1 MIEGAQASQS
11 AGRANP
17 IFLEGKLLP
26 LDAAI
31 ARALGLK
38 EAEVVQANVQAGT
51 GGNLAL
57 LLRGRLIALP
67 QPSPWLAGQALSFK
81 ALSVPGGGWNLQLM
95 PGTAGAPGA
104 SAAAPGSPVAAASG
118 LGLAGLAMPSL
129 PMALNDA
136 GALVSRVANLLF
148 KPAGLPELTQLLK
161 PGGLD
166 GLLQN
171 LQRPDLQTQW
181 RSLQLSMAQLTPQ
194 ALQRAVAAGMGAEV
208 WLARGLPPPADDP
221 KQVLRRLLAALTA
234 GGDDEEDEA
243 RINPLKRAV
252 DEIDASRVQAVQAH
266 AQQEVLLR
274 MLLPFHDAD
283 PVELVFRRAPR
294 QGGEAPPFTV
304 NVHSRSQLL
313 GELWLRTQL
322 QGERVELTMWALNAD
337 VVQQARARSPEL
349 AAQLV
354 EAGLAMQ
361 GFQIHHGAR
370 PAEPTDFRPSG
381 RGMVVDVSA

>member
-26 LDAAI
+26 LDAAV

-38 EAEVVQANVQAGT
+38 EAEVVQGTVQSGP

-57 LLRGRLIALP
+57 LLRGRLIDLP

-81 ALSVPGGGWNLQLM
+81 AMSVPGGGWNLQAL
-95 PGTAGAPGA
+95 PASNAGAPLAA
-104 SAAAPGSPVAAASG
+104 SPLPAAAAG
-118 LGLAGLAMPSL
+118 LGLAGLAAPPL
-129 PMALNDA
+129 PLALNDV

-148 KPAGLPELTQLLK
+148 RPAGLPELAQLFK
-161 PGGLD
+161 PGVLD
-166 GLLQN
+166 DLLQK
-171 LQRPDLQTQW
+171 LPRPDLQAQW
-181 RSLQLSMAQLTPQ
+181 RNLQLSMAQLTPQ

-208 WLARGLPPPADDP
+208 WLARGLSPPADDP
-221 KQVLRRLLAALTA
+221 KQLLRRLLAALA
-234 GGDDEEDEA
+234 KPDSEDEDA
-243 RINPLKRAV
+243 SISPLKKAV
-252 DEIDASRVQAVQAH
+252 DDIDASRVQAVQAH

-274 MLLPFHDAD
+274 MLLPFHDAE

-294 QGGEAPPFTV
+294 HGGETPPFTV
-304 NVHSRSQLL
+304 NVHSRSQSL
-313 GELWLRTQL
+313 GELWLKTQL
-322 QGERVELTMWALNAD
+322 QGEKVELTMWALQAD
-337 VVQQARARSPEL
+337 VVRQARARAPEL
-349 AAQLV
+349 AEQLV
-354 EAGLAMQ
+354 DAGLAMQ

-370 PAEPTDFRPSG
+370 PAEPADFRPSG

>member
-1 MIEGAQASQS
+1 MIEGAQASQA

-38 EAEVVQANVQAGT
+38 EAEVVQGTVQSGP

-57 LLRGRLIALP
+57 LLRGRLIDLP

-81 ALSVPGGGWNLQLM
+81 AFSTPGGGWNLQTL
-95 PGTAGAPGA
+95 PQPT
-104 SAAAPGSPVAAASG
+104 AAAPLAGSPVPAAAAG
-118 LGLAGLAMPSL
+118 LGLAGLALPSL
-129 PMALNDA
+129 PMAVNDA
-136 GALVSRVANLLF
+136 GVFISRVANLLF
-148 KPAGLPELTQLLK
+148 RPAGLPELAQLFK
-161 PGGLD
+161 PGVLD
-166 GLLQN
+166 DLLQK
-171 LQRPDLQTQW
+171 LPRPDLQTQW

-208 WLARGLPPPADDP
+208 WLARGIPPPTDDP

-234 GGDDEEDEA
+234 SADDEEDA
-243 RINPLKRAV
+243 RISPIKRAV
-252 DEIDASRVQAVQAH
+252 EEIDASRVQAVQAH

-274 MLLPFHDAD
+274 MMLPFHDAE

-294 QGGEAPPFTV
+294 HGGEPPPFTV
-304 NVHSRSQLL
+304 NVHSRSQTL
-313 GELWLRTQL
+313 GELWLKTQL
-322 QGERVELTMWALNAD
+322 QGEKVELTMWALQAD
-337 VVQQARARSPEL
+337 VVRQARARAPEL
-349 AAQLV
+349 AEQLV
-354 EAGLAMQ
+354 DAGLAMQ

>member
-38 EAEVVQANVQAGT
+38 EGEIVQGTVQAGP

-57 LLRGRLIALP
+57 LLRGRLLTLP

-81 ALSVPGGGWNLQLM
+81 ALSEPDGGWKLQLL
-95 PGTAGAPGA
+95 PTPGAP
-104 SAAAPGSPVAAASG
+104 AAASASPAGVASASLG
-118 LGLAGLAMPSL
+118 LGLAGLSAAPL
-129 PMALNDA
+129 ALNDA
-136 GALVSRVANLLF
+136 GVLVSRVANLLF
-148 KPAGLPELTQLLK
+148 RPAGLPELGQLFK
-161 PGGLD
+161 PGVLEN
-166 GLLQN
+166 LLQSVP
-171 LQRPDLQTQW
+171 RPDLQAQW

-194 ALQRAVAAGMGAEV
+194 ALQRAIAAGMGAEV
-208 WLARGLPPPADDP
+208 WLARGLTPPADDP
-221 KQVLRRLLAALTA
+221 KQLLRRLLAALA
-234 GGDDEEDEA
+234 KPDGEDEDA
-243 RINPLKRAV
+243 SISPLKRAV
-252 DEIDASRVQAVQAH
+252 EEIDASRVQAVQAN

-274 MLLPFHDAD
+274 MMLPFHDAE

-294 QGGEAPPFTV
+294 HGGETPPFTV
-304 NVHSRSQLL
+304 NVHSRSQSL
-313 GELWLRTQL
+313 GELWLKTQL
-322 QGERVELTMWALNAD
+322 QGEKVELTMWALQAD
-337 VVQQARARSPEL
+337 VVRQARARAPEL
-349 AAQLV
+349 AVQLV
-354 EAGLAMQ
+354 DAGLTMQ

-370 PAEPTDFRPSG
+370 PAEPADFRPSG

>member
-38 EAEVVQANVQAGT
+38 EAEVVKGTVQAGP

-57 LLRGRLIALP
+57 LMRERLLALP

-81 ALSVPGGGWNLQLM
+81 ALSAPGGGWNLQLL
-95 PGTAGAPGA
+95 PTATGSPGA
-104 SAAAPGSPVAAASG
+104 AAAAPGGAATAVRG
-118 LGLAGLAMPSL
+118 LGLAGLSL
-129 PMALNDA
+129 PAALSMSASDA
-136 GALVSRVANLLF
+136 SALVSRVANLLF

-166 GLLQN
+166 GLLHN

-208 WLARGLPPPADDP
+208 WLARGLQPPADDP
-221 KQVLRRLLAALTA
+221 KQVLRRLLAALT
-234 GGDDEEDEA
+234 GSGDEEDEA
-243 RINPLKRAV
+243 RISPLKRAL

-294 QGGEAPPFTV
+294 QGDETPPFTV
-304 NVHSRSQLL
+304 NVHSRSQSL
-313 GELWLRTQL
+313 GELWLKTQL
-322 QGERVELTMWALNAD
+322 HGERVELTMWALQAD
-337 VVQQARARSPEL
+337 VVQQARARAPEL

>member
-38 EAEVVQANVQAGT
+38 ESEIVHATVQAGT

-57 LLRGRLIALP
+57 LLRGRLIDVP
-67 QPSPWLAGQALSFK
+67 QPSPWLAGQSLSFK
-81 ALSVPGGGWNLQLM
+81 ALSVPSGRWNLQLL
-95 PGTAGAPGA
+95 PGTAGAAPGTEA
-104 SAAAPGSPVAAASG
+104 SAARG
-118 LGLAGLAMPSL
+118 LSLAGLALPAL
-129 PMALNDA
+129 PTPMAANDA

-148 KPAGLPELTQLLK
+148 KPAGLPELAQLLK

-181 RSLQLSMAQLTPQ
+181 RGLQLSMAQLTPQ

-208 WLARGLPPPADDP
+208 WLARGLPQPADDP
-221 KQVLRRLLAALTA
+221 KQVLRRLLAALT
-234 GGDDEEDEA
+234 GSGDEEDEA
-243 RINPLKRAV
+243 RISPLKRAL
-252 DEIDASRVQAVQAH
+252 DEIDAARVQAVQAH

-294 QGGEAPPFTV
+294 QGDEKPPFTV
-304 NVHSRSQLL
+304 NVHSRSQSL

-322 QGERVELTMWALNAD
+322 QGERVELTMWALNAE
-337 VVQQARARSPEL
+337 VVQQARARAPEL

-354 EAGLAMQ
+354 DAGLAMQ
-361 GFQIHHGAR
+361 GFQINHGAR

>member
-1 MIEGAQASQS
+1 MIEGAQASQA

-26 LDAAI
+26 LDAAV

-38 EAEVVQANVQAGT
+38 EAEVVQATVQSGP

-57 LLRGRLIALP
+57 LMRGRLIDLP
-67 QPSPWLAGQALSFK
+67 QPSPWLAGQSLSFK
-81 ALSVPGGGWNLQLM
+81 AMPAPGGGWNLQPL
-95 PGTAGAPGA
+95 PTGSSGA
-104 SAAAPGSPVAAASG
+104 AAAPLSGAPVPGAAAG
-118 LGLAGLAMPSL
+118 LGLAGLAVPSL
-129 PMALNDA
+129 PMAVNDA
-136 GALVSRVANLLF
+136 SVLISRVANLLF
-148 KPAGLPELTQLLK
+148 RPAGLPELAQLFK
-161 PGGLD
+161 PGVLD
-166 GLLQN
+166 DLMQRSP
-171 LQRPDLQTQW
+171 RPDLQTQW

-221 KQVLRRLLAALTA
+221 KQVLRRLLAALTSKD
-234 GGDDEEDEA
+234 GEDDDA
-243 RINPLKRAV
+243 RISPLKRAV

-274 MLLPFHDAD
+274 MLLPFHDAE

-294 QGGEAPPFTV
+294 HGGETPPFTV
-304 NVHSRSQLL
+304 NVHSLSQSL
-313 GELWLRTQL
+313 GELWLKTQL
-322 QGERVELTMWALNAD
+322 QGERVELTMWALQAD
-337 VVQQARARSPEL
+337 VVRQARARAPEL

-354 EAGLAMQ
+354 DAGLAMQ
-361 GFQIHHGAR
+361 GFQIHHGPR
-370 PAEPTDFRPSG
+370 PAEPADFRPSG